1 MIFPIYINNLLL
13 DRHNHILK
21 QFFKIMIHLFAVNRI
36 SSNSIVDSKDA
47 KTTQCTV
54 CKNFIYAYLC
64 AFMLNLF
71 QQFLLRQYF

>member
-1 MIFPIYINNLLL
+1 MT
-13 DRHNHILK
+13 
-21 QFFKIMIHLFAVNRI
+21 HLFVVNRI